1 MHFPHFEPSEAR
13 ATYIYIY
20 ISTRAIA
27 MSVLTLDAARSFL
40 CDQVTQVKT
49 EKDLEELVE
58 ASHSCCYLWFRHMCF
73 IYM

>member
-1 MHFPHFEPSEAR
+1 MHFPHFAEPSEAR
-13 ATYIYIY
+13 ATYIY

>member
-1 MHFPHFEPSEAR
+1 
-13 ATYIYIY
+13 
-20 ISTRAIA
+20 